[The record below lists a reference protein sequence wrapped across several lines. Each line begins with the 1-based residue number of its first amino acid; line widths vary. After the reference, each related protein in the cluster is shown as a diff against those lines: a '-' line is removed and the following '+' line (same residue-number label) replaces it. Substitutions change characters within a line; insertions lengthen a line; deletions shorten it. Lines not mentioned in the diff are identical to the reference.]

1 MEDREASTVEL
12 PPSSQ
17 SLLPSGAGGG
27 GRENNTGD
35 EVSCIAEGGRERGVN
50 GGLERVASTVERVA
64 MAEGKGERGEREDGV
79 REIGRG

>member
-1 MEDREASTVEL
+1 LV
-12 PPSSQ
+12 
-17 SLLPSGAGGG
+17 G

-35 EVSCIAEGGRERGVN
+35 EVSYIAQGGRERGVN
-50 GGLERVASTVERVA
+50 GGLERVAPTMERAV

>member
-27 GRENNTGD
+27 ARENNTGD

-50 GGLERVASTVERVA
+50 GGLERVASTMERVV